1 MSTRQRGKFIV
12 IEGTD
17 GSGKQTQAGLLVERM
32 LERGMEVATF
42 SFPQYGQRC
51 AGPVEDYLEGLYGS
65 PEDVGPYR
73 ASVLYAVDRFA
84 ISHQIQAELAEGRN
98 VVCDR
103 YVASNMGHQGSK
115 IKDATERFNY
125 YRWNLEFEFG
135 LFGIPKPD
143 QNVILHVPAATTIQ
157 LIESRGNAKD
167 VHEADAEHLRS
178 AEKTYLEIA
187 RNFSGYTLI
196 ECAPGDRLMSRE
208 EVHELVWKAVA
219 RLFIQPDTQPA

>member
-1 MSTRQRGKFIV
+1 MTKEKGKFIV

-17 GSGKQTQAGLLVERM
+17 GSGKQTQAALLVER
-32 LERGMEVATF
+32 LKKQGIEVATF
-42 SFPQYGQRC
+42 AFPQYGQKC
-51 AGPVEDYLEGLYGS
+51 AGPVEDYLAGKYGT

-73 ASVLYAVDRFA
+73 ASVLYAVDRYA
-84 ISHQIQAELAEGRN
+84 TSRQIRAELDAGRT

-135 LFGIPKPD
+135 LFNLPKPD
-143 QNVILHVPAATTIQ
+143 QNVILHVPADTTIK
-157 LIESRGNAKD
+157 LIDSRGNAKD
-167 VHEADAEHLRS
+167 AHEADHEHLKA
-178 AEKTYLEIA
+178 AERTYLEIA

-196 ECAPGDRLMSRE
+196 ECAPNNELLTRE
-208 EVHELVWKAVA
+208 AIHELVWAAVA
-219 RLFIQPDTQPA
+219 RIVVSTNTLQSV